1 MHLVQEN
8 VEWIDE
14 AVQFEV
20 YVAALRVD
28 DLLGVNDVQ
37 PRDDQT
43 ITVGDVRFRLSQGNQ
58 CPHRGRPAGGRSRR
72 GGVHDQKVEHRAIVI
87 SGPRASVRVDTE
99 ASTHVDTRRDE
110 RKCLGARDFGV
121 ISPHGLGLGVNAR

>member
-1 MHLVQEN
+1 MFVSVSPKVIN
-8 VEWIDE
+8 ARI
-14 AVQFEV
+14 AVV
-20 YVAALRVD
+20 PPAAALAAAVYTTRRSNT
-28 DLLGVNDVQ
+28 G
-37 PRDDQT
+37 
-43 ITVGDVRFRLSQGNQ
+43 LSSHRSSAGN
-58 CPHRGRPAGGRSRR
+58 
-72 GGVHDQKVEHRAIVI
+72 RAIVI